1 MRSYC
6 RIKSQIGDWPKTVL
20 SGGPPMT
27 LGNIREPGA
36 SMSCASTEKWS
47 SPKPMR
53 LEDIPRRQELL
64 ILADATLTPT
74 QAITIAGT
82 RFTVP
87 VRYAE
92 GHVLTA
98 GEANALNQTYLENC
112 RNNLSGRAKDG
123 TLTQEIVDQYA
134 ACVGW
139 RNLLRQRH
147 LRLKGPGQKTG
158 I

>member
-1 MRSYC
+1 MIARS
-6 RIKSQIGDWPKTVL
+6 RSRGRNDGDSWMTKKSNGPLQIDISPDQFTV
-20 SGGPPMT
+20 
-27 LGNIREPGA
+27 
-36 SMSCASTEKWS
+36 
-47 SPKPMR
+47 
-53 LEDIPRRQELL
+53 
-64 ILADATLTPT
+64 TPT

-139 RNLLRQRH
+139 GNLLRQRH

>member
-1 MRSYC
+1 MAK
-6 RIKSQIGDWPKTVL
+6 KSNGPLQIDISSDQFTV
-20 SGGPPMT
+20 
-27 LGNIREPGA
+27 
-36 SMSCASTEKWS
+36 
-47 SPKPMR
+47 
-53 LEDIPRRQELL
+53 
-64 ILADATLTPT
+64 TPT

-134 ACVGW
+134 ASYVFGQ
-139 RNLLRQRH
+139 RTGGFASGDPVESMALTIARKRVKSRGMSAAEITQAAHALLASDRGASIRKAAQAMVEA
-147 LRLKGPGQKTG
+147 
-158 I
+158 